1 MAAEQMKKVASHLTC
16 PVCYELYKKPKYLPC
31 YHSYCEQCLVKLHK
45 AGSDSITC
53 PECRKTSAIPSGG
66 IKQLPNNFFINRIF
80 DEVALKEKVT
90 GEEDVRCELCVR
102 EDPAVVLCFD
112 CGVFLCSHCH
122 ESHKYS
128 REYQGHSM
136 SQLKELRKEKKDIN
150 VRPKAKPLLCQEHD
164 MELNFYCGTC
174 EQLVCHY
181 CTTTDHNGHEHN
193 TVKKMADKNRAELD
207 DIIKPVEQMI
217 GELSKANQK
226 VTTTREKVETQ
237 AIKVDQQID
246 DYYDQLQRRLQQQR
260 EELKK
265 ELHEV
270 SSQKKKALSLQ
281 LEQMEHTQG
290 QLESMKELNNAIKSG
305 SDQEALFM
313 KKQVTEDVKRMTDGY
328 KKLKTEP
335 VELVETMQFI
345 PVEEYQK
352 WFPQFANV
360 FYGEAD
366 PLTSMAKNI
375 PSLAYVNN
383 KVNFKIVTKNA
394 RRDYCSK
401 GGSKVI
407 AQVQSSSTEDVIPV
421 AVKDNQDG
429 TYSASVVPKQAG
441 EVKLSIIINGRDIQG
456 SPYSVSVCRN
466 YFALNVPSKI
476 VDDDGRMGQP
486 SGIAFS
492 KDGMGAVAYRYNRHV
507 YIKLF
512 DNQDQV
518 VVTFGAHAD
527 ESDQNYV
534 PGGVAFDD
542 DNHLYV
548 VDKCNHK
555 VKKFNIG
562 GEYILKFG
570 NCGSNNGQLFFPSD
584 VTVHNKRVYVA
595 ELGNNR
601 ISVFQCDGNFSQT
614 IGQSGELFG
623 PLDVAVT
630 NNQLLVAN
638 HGGHC
643 ISIFTLDGNYISKFG
658 KHGTGMDDLGRP
670 TSLTIDMYG
679 SIIITEDDNHRVLV
693 FNKDGVFI
701 HCFGSKGSV
710 EGQFSYPCG
719 IAVSPNGSIYICD
732 RDNKRIQI
740 FSNY

>member
-31 YHSYCEQCLVKLHK
+31 YHSYCEECLAKLQK

-66 IKQLPNNFFINRIF
+66 IKQLPNNFFINRIV

-90 GEEDVRCELCVR
+90 GEEDVRCDLCVR

-112 CGVFLCSHCH
+112 CGVFLCIHCH

-164 MELNFYCGTC
+164 GMELNFYCGTC

-181 CTTTDHNGHEHN
+181 CTTIDHNGHEHN
-193 TVKKMADKNRAELD
+193 TVKKMANKNRAELD
-207 DIIKPVEQMI
+207 DIIKPVEEMI
-217 GELSKANQK
+217 GELSKAHQK
-226 VTTTREKVETQ
+226 VTITREKVEIQ
-237 AIKVDQQID
+237 ATEVDQQID

-328 KKLKTEP
+328 KQLKTEP
-335 VELVETMQFI
+335 VELATMQFI

-360 FYGEAD
+360 FYGDAD
-366 PLTSMAKNI
+366 PFTSMAENV

-383 KVNFKIVTKNA
+383 NVNFTIVTKNTQGN
-394 RRDYCSK
+394 RCSK
-401 GGSKVI
+401 GGSEVI
-407 AQVQSSSTEDVIPV
+407 SQVQSSSTGDVIPV
-421 AVKDNQDG
+421 AVKNNQDG

-441 EVKLSIIINGRDIQG
+441 EVKLSVIINGRHIQA
-456 SPYSVSVCRN
+456 SPYSVRCRN
-466 YFALNVPSKI
+466 YFALNVPSKT
-476 VDDDGRMGQP
+476 VNGDGRLGGP
-486 SGIAFS
+486 FGIAFG
-492 KDGMGAVAYRYNRHV
+492 KDGMLAVVDCSNNCV
-507 YIKLF
+507 YIF
-512 DNQDQV
+512 GSQDQV
-518 VVTFGAHAD
+518 VKRFGTHGNGNG
-527 ESDQNYV
+527 QFKF
-534 PGGVAFDD
+534 PTGVAFDD

-548 VDKCNHK
+548 VDKYNHW
-555 VKKFNIG
+555 VQKFTIR
-562 GEYILKFG
+562 GEYMLKFG
-570 NCGSNNGQLFFPSD
+570 NFGSSNGQLQLP
-584 VTVHNKRVYVA
+584 VGITVHNKRVYVA
-595 ELGNNR
+595 DQCNHR

-614 IGQSGELFG
+614 IGQSGELNR
-623 PLDVAVT
+623 PYDVAVN

-638 HGGHC
+638 TYGHC
-643 ISIFTLDGNYISKFG
+643 ISIFTLDGNYINKFG
-658 KHGTGMDDLGRP
+658 KRGTGRGDLSSP

-679 SIIITEDDNHRVLV
+679 SIIVTEYGNDRVSV

-701 HCFGSKGSV
+701 QCFGSKGSA
-710 EGQFSYPCG
+710 EGQFSSPYG
-719 IAVSPNGSIYICD
+719 IALSPNGSIYISD
-732 RDNKRIQI
+732 YGNKRIQT
-740 FSNY
+740 FSDY

>member
-31 YHSYCEQCLVKLHK
+31 YHSYCEQCLVKLQK

-66 IKQLPNNFFINRIF
+66 IKQLPNNFFINRIV

-90 GEEDVRCELCVR
+90 GEEDVRCDLCVR

-193 TVKKMADKNRAELD
+193 TVKKMANKNRMELD
-207 DIIKPVEQMI
+207 DIIKPVEEMI
-217 GELSKANQK
+217 GELSKAHQN
-226 VTTTREKVETQ
+226 VITTREKVEIQ
-237 AIKVDQQID
+237 ATEVDQQID
-246 DYYDQLQRRLQQQR
+246 DYYNQLQRRLQQQR

-290 QLESMKELNNAIKSG
+290 QLESMKELNNAIKCG

-313 KKQVTEDVKRMTDGY
+313 KKQVTEDVKRMTDSY

-335 VELVETMQFI
+335 VELATMQFI
-345 PVEEYQK
+345 PVEVHQNL
-352 WFPQFANV
+352 FPQFANV
-360 FYGEAD
+360 FYGDAD
-366 PLTSMAKNI
+366 PLTSMTENI

-383 KVNFKIVTKNA
+383 NVNFTIVTKNA
-394 RRDYCSK
+394 QGDRCSK

-407 AQVQSSSTEDVIPV
+407 AQVQLSSTGDVIPV

-441 EVKLSIIINGRDIQG
+441 EVKLSVIINGRHIQG
-456 SPYSVSVCRN
+456 SPYSVRCRN
-466 YFALNVPSKI
+466 YLALNVPSKT
-476 VDDDGRMGQP
+476 VNDDGRLGEP
-486 SGIAFS
+486 WGIAFG
-492 KDGMGAVAYRYNRHV
+492 KDGMWAVADHSNHCV
-507 YIKLF
+507 YIF
-512 DNQDQV
+512 DSQDQV
-518 VVTFGAHAD
+518 VRKIGSEGKGNGEFNSPAGL
-527 ESDQNYV
+527 
-534 PGGVAFDD
+534 AFDD
-542 DNHLYV
+542 DNNLYV
-548 VDKCNHK
+548 VCRYNHR
-555 VKKFNIG
+555 VQKFIING
-562 GEYILKFG
+562 QFLLQFG
-570 NCGSNNGQLFFPSD
+570 NEGKGNGQLNYPLGI
-584 VTVHNKRVYVA
+584 TVHNKRVYVA
-595 ELGNNR
+595 DQSNHR
-601 ISVFQCDGNFSQT
+601 ISVFQCDGNFSKT
-614 IGQSGELFG
+614 IGQSGELNYPF
-623 PLDVAVT
+623 DVAVT
-630 NNQLLVAN
+630 NNELLVAN
-638 HGGHC
+638 FSGHC

-658 KHGTGMDDLGRP
+658 KHGTGRGDLCNP
-670 TSLTIDMYG
+670 TSLTIDIYG
-679 SIIITEDDNHRVLV
+679 SIIITECGNHRVSV
-693 FNKDGVFI
+693 FNKDIVFI
-701 HCFGSKGSV
+701 HCFGSNGSA
-710 EGQFSYPCG
+710 EGQFSYPSG
-719 IAVSPNGSIYICD
+719 IALSPNGSIYICD
-732 RDNKRIQI
+732 YSNKRIQI

>member
-31 YHSYCEQCLVKLHK
+31 YHSYCEQCLVKLQK

-66 IKQLPNNFFINRIF
+66 IKQLPNNFFINRIV

-90 GEEDVRCELCVR
+90 GEEDVRCDLCVR
-102 EDPAVVLCFD
+102 EDPAVVLCID
-112 CGVFLCSHCH
+112 SGVFLCSHCH

-150 VRPKAKPLLCQEHD
+150 VRPKAKPMLCQEHD

-193 TVKKMADKNRAELD
+193 TVKKMANKNRAELD
-207 DIIKPVEQMI
+207 DIIKPVEEMI
-217 GELSKANQK
+217 GELSKAHQK
-226 VTTTREKVETQ
+226 VTTTREKVEIQ
-237 AIKVDQQID
+237 ATKVDQQID

-328 KKLKTEP
+328 KQLKTEP
-335 VELVETMQFI
+335 VELVTMQFI
-345 PVEEYQK
+345 PVEVHQNS
-352 WFPQFANV
+352 FPQFANV
-360 FYGEAD
+360 FHDDAD
-366 PLTSMAKNI
+366 PLTSMAENV
-375 PSLAYVNN
+375 PSLAYINN
-383 KVNFKIVTKNA
+383 NVNFTMVTKNTQGD
-394 RRDYCSK
+394 RCSK
-401 GGSKVI
+401 GGSEVI
-407 AQVQSSSTEDVIPV
+407 SQVQSSSTGDVIPV

-441 EVKLSIIINGRDIQG
+441 EVELSVIINGRHIQG
-456 SPYSVSVCRN
+456 SPYSISVCRN
-466 YFALNVPSKI
+466 YFALNVPSKT
-476 VDDDGRMGQP
+476 VNDDGRLGEP
-486 SGIAFS
+486 WGIAFG
-492 KDGMGAVAYRYNRHV
+492 KDGMWAVADRPNHCV
-507 YIKLF
+507 YILDSK
-512 DNQDQV
+512 DQV
-518 VVTFGAHAD
+518 VTKFGTHGNGNG
-527 ESDQNYV
+527 QFTL
-534 PGGVAFDD
+534 PIGVAFDD

-548 VDKCNHK
+548 ADEDNHR
-555 VKKFNIG
+555 VQKFTIR
-562 GEYILKFG
+562 GEYMLKFG
-570 NCGSNNGQLFFPSD
+570 RCGSNNGQLQYPLGI
-584 VTVHNKRVYVA
+584 TVHNKRVYVA
-595 ELGNNR
+595 DQDNRR
-601 ISVFQCDGNFSQT
+601 ISVFQCDGSFIQT
-614 IGQSGELFG
+614 IGQSRELNRPF
-623 PLDVAVT
+623 DVAVT

-638 HGGHC
+638 YNDHC
-643 ISIFTLDGNYISKFG
+643 IVN
-658 KHGTGMDDLGRP
+658 
-670 TSLTIDMYG
+670 
-679 SIIITEDDNHRVLV
+679 
-693 FNKDGVFI
+693 
-701 HCFGSKGSV
+701 
-710 EGQFSYPCG
+710 
-719 IAVSPNGSIYICD
+719 
-732 RDNKRIQI
+732 
-740 FSNY
+740 